1 MAVVAFFDAVS
12 EFMRSTV
19 GMGCALAAFTAASI
33 ALFLEA
39 RPRGRTAA
47 NEQRKYQAT
56 LFNTMS
62 ASILIV
68 LGLTAV
74 ISGRVRELIP
84 DPLGRTVFFLM
95 VVAVAVL
102 FHAIALFLLSKIED

>member
-1 MAVVAFFDAVS
+1 MVAFFDAAS
-12 EFMRSTV
+12 GFARSTA
-19 GMGCALAAFTAASI
+19 GMTCALAAFTAGSI
-33 ALFLEA
+33 ALFLKA
-39 RPRGRTAA
+39 TPCGRTAA

-56 LFNTMS
+56 LFNTLS
-62 ASILIV
+62 ASVLIV

-102 FHAIALFLLSKIED
+102 LHCIALFLLSRIED